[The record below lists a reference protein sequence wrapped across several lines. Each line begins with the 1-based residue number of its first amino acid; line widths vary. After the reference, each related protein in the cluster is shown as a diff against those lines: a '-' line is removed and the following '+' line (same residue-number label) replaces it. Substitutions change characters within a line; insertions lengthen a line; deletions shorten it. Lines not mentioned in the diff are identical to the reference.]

1 MLLRN
6 AFPRIPD
13 EQFDLSRTVGRAV
26 PERNVALVGKFR
38 GVVYQVV
45 DDLFQP
51 RGIGADCRVG
61 LREFEPQFDLRGHGE
76 QLGLVDVRQQRVQRM
91 LPETELH
98 GVRLDL
104 RKVED
109 VRYQTQQLVAVGRD
123 QAAVL
128 LSFRFAEG
136 DVVARQEVGE
146 ADDGVERR
154 PDFMA
159 HVGQERRFEPVVFA
173 GLVAGFA
180 QMSFDLLVG
189 LDALADTH
197 HAIGRAVVC
206 LPQVYGLSLEPFPCP
221 VAAADAVGV
230 CLGGEYPG

>member
-1 MLLRN
+1 
-6 AFPRIPD
+6 
-13 EQFDLSRTVGRAV
+13 
-26 PERNVALVGKFR
+26 
-38 GVVYQVV
+38 
-45 DDLFQP
+45 
-51 RGIGADCRVG
+51 
-61 LREFEPQFDLRGHGE
+61 
-76 QLGLVDVRQQRVQRM
+76 M